1 MTPMETTMLL
11 IGVATVVDR
20 LMRLIEYLD
29 GGSIYGREKDKR
41 RTVRRRTAGR

>member
-29 GGSIYGREKDKR
+29 GGTYGRKNDNQ
-41 RTVRRRTAGR
+41 RTVRGRTAER

>member
-29 GGSIYGREKDKR
+29 GGGTYGREKDKQR
-41 RTVRRRTAGR
+41 AVRRRAAER